1 MHDYLDDKTSF
12 PDASCTALLAATAY
26 RLSSLDLS
34 STWVPYAEKAYR
46 NISLSLQAS
55 GSDGWLK
62 PVVDPY
68 AWGKRGSN
76 SPEGQSFV
84 SSPSPAQGL
93 GIGARS

>member
-12 PDASCTALLAATAY
+12 PDASGTALLAATAY

-34 STWVPYAEKAYR
+34 STWVPYAEKAYK
-46 NISLSLQAS
+46 NISTTLKAS
-55 GSDGWLK
+55 DSDGWLK

-68 AWGKRGSN
+68 AWGKRGTN

-84 SSPSPAQGL
+84 SQ
-93 GIGARS
+93 RSIVTWSSC